1 MKPVTVLGLGLLLIA
16 AIAGCERAQS
26 QTPAP
31 GAKPPAPEVYYRL
44 PETRQVTDY
53 EDFTGHTDAVKT
65 VQIRSR
71 VSGYLMKVNF
81 VDGAEVKENEVLFE
95 IDSRP
100 YLADLKNKEAL
111 VVQSQRHSERLKS
124 DFERAEKMLPT
135 HAISQEQYDQYR
147 FDYIES
153 QSALQAASAS
163 RDSSQLNVD
172 YTKVLAPISGKVSRR
187 LVDPGNLVLADNT
200 PLTTIVSEDPIY
212 GYFDIDEHTLLKLR
226 RLIEQ
231 GKIKKESDAPVSLAL
246 SDEPGFPHPGTINFV
261 DNQIDAQTGT
271 LRFRGVFENHDHLL
285 SPGLFIRVRLPVGLP
300 HQALVIPESAVN
312 TDQGRKFVWVVNGK
326 NEATYTAVEV
336 GAPYPGELRVI
347 DKGLNTGDRVIVSG
361 LQRVARSGIVV
372 DAKALKPA
380 DAPAPNKTRP

>member
-1 MKPVTVLGLGLLLIA
+1 LLLMIA

-31 GAKPPAPEVYYRL
+31 GAQPPPPQVYYTR
-44 PETRQVTDY
+44 PEAKQVTDF
-53 EDFTGHTDAVKT
+53 EDFTGHTEAVKT

-71 VSGYLMKVNF
+71 VSGYLVKVNF
-81 VDGAEVKENEVLFE
+81 EDGAEVHEGEVLFE

-100 YLADLKNKEAL
+100 FVADLRNKEAL
-111 VVQSQRHSERLKS
+111 VAQSERHSQRLKS
-124 DFERAEKMLPT
+124 DYDRAKKMIASRT
-135 HAISQEQYDQYR
+135 ISQEQFDQYR

-153 QSALQAASAS
+153 QSALQAATAS
-163 RDSSQLNVD
+163 RDISQLNVD
-172 YTKVLAPISGKVSRR
+172 YTKVLAPIAGKVSRR

-271 LRFRGVFENHDHLL
+271 LRFRGVFNNHDHLL

-312 TDQGRKFVWVVNGK
+312 TDQGRKFVWVVNEK
-326 NEATYTAVEV
+326 NQATYTAVEV

-361 LQRVARSGIVV
+361 LQRVARSGLVV
-372 DAKALKPA
+372 DAKELKPA
-380 DAPAPNKTRP
+380 EAAAPKKTQP